1 MRVLAITA
9 HPDDMEL
16 ECAGT
21 LLKCKQRGDEVFS
34 CHVSD
39 GSLGHMVI
47 EPEELG
53 KIRRAEA
60 QKAGEVAGFTVIW
73 AGCHDLDIYPEN
85 KATRDRIVEIIRTV
99 RPDFIITHYPNDYMA
114 DHNAV
119 SKLVFDASFA
129 ASVPHY
135 ECAVMDAVA
144 EVTPIYYFRPSKGL
158 NFIPTEYVDI
168 SDVIETKKQMFLC
181 HDSQVRWLRDHDHID
196 PTESMLINDRFYGFQ
211 CGVTYAECFAP
222 CIVDHRMTTR
232 RLLP

>member
-21 LLKCKQRGDEVFS
+21 LLKCVQRGDEVFS

-39 GSLGHMVI
+39 GSLGHMI
-47 EPEELG
+47 IGPEELG
-53 KIRRAEA
+53 KIRREEA
-60 QKAGEVAGFTVIW
+60 KKAGELAGITVIW
-73 AGCHDLDIYPEN
+73 GGCHDLDIYADN

-99 RPDFIITHYPNDYMA
+99 RPDFIITHYPDDYMA

-135 ECAVMDAVA
+135 ECAVMDSVA
-144 EVTPIYYFRPSKGL
+144 DVTPIFYMRSSKGL
-158 NFIPTEYVDI
+158 GFIPTEYVDI
-168 SDVIETKKQMFLC
+168 TDVAETKKQMFLC
-181 HDSQVRWLRDHDHID
+181 HDSQVRWLQDHDHID
-196 PTESMLINDRFYGFQ
+196 PTDSMVTIDHLYGLQ
-211 CGVTYAECFAP
+211 SGVEYAEGFIP
-222 CIVDHRMTTR
+222 CCVDHRMRTR
-232 RLLP
+232 RFLP